1 MEYKTEQ
8 EAFWANEFGEDYIG
22 RNNSSELLASNLNF
36 FSKALNQAGKPGSI
50 IEFGANIGMNLK
62 ALKLLYPGINL
73 HGIEIN
79 KMAAN
84 ELVKAIGSENVTN
97 ASIYD
102 YNSTGKF
109 EVSLIKGVLIHINP
123 DMLNL
128 VYEKLYE
135 ASSKYIL
142 ICEYYN
148 PSPVTINYRGHN
160 DRLFKR
166 DFAGE
171 IMEKYTDLKLLDYG
185 FVYKRDN
192 SFPQDDITWFLL
204 KKEK

>member
-1 MEYKTEQ
+1 MNYKTEQ

-22 RNNSSELLASNLNF
+22 RNNSKELLASNLNF
-36 FSKALNQAGKPGSI
+36 FSKALNLAAKPGSI

-79 KMAAN
+79 KTAAD
-84 ELVKAIGSENVTN
+84 ELAKSIGSENVTN

-102 YNSTGKF
+102 YNSSDKF